1 MNIHPGSYGFRN
13 SLGAFA
19 LALGLGLGVAPAAY
33 AQQIAVGNFGV
44 SANGMPYAVALD
56 KGFFKDEGINV
67 TGIITSAG
75 GGTSLRNMIAGGVP
89 YGEVNPGVVVAAILQ
104 GADLKIISDN
114 VLTVAEFVWAVK
126 KDSPIKSLA
135 DIKGK
140 KIGFTNPRSTSQALA
155 QMVAQKAG
163 LQPNE
168 VELVRTGGFGEGY
181 AALGT
186 GMIDIAP
193 IPEPLWAQHKD
204 NLRAIAVASD
214 ILPPLANVV
223 GVTTAN
229 MAAEKGDF
237 IRAVIR
243 ARRKAVAFMVEKP
256 DEAGDIVAKHY
267 NLTPEVARAAVRNL
281 VSSRTQGVEYW
292 GSGQFN
298 LDGLNRMIDVQKS
311 LGALS
316 GNIDLSKMIDMQFL
330 PEDIRKPK

>member
-1 MNIHPGSYGFRN
+1 MFRRKT
-13 SLGAFA
+13 SSWL
-19 LALGLGLGVAPAAY
+19 VAMAVACISAGPAA
-33 AQQIAVGNFGV
+33 AEKIAVGNFGV

-56 KGFFKDEGINV
+56 KGFFTAEGIV
-67 TGIITSAG
+67 VDGIITSAG

-89 YGEVNPGVVVAAILQ
+89 YGEVNPGVVVAAIMQ
-104 GADLKIISDN
+104 GADLRIISDN

-126 KDSPIKSLA
+126 SDSPIKTLA

-140 KIGFTNPRSTSQALA
+140 KIGYTNPRSTSQALA

-193 IPEPLWAQHKD
+193 IPEPLWAQYKD
-204 NLRAIAVASD
+204 KLRPIAFASE
-214 ILPPLANVV
+214 ILPPLSNVV

-243 ARRKAVAFMVEKP
+243 ARRKAVEFMIADP
-256 DEAGDIVAKHY
+256 DAAGDIVAKHY
-267 NLTPEVARAAVRNL
+267 NITPEVARAAVRNL
-281 VSSRTQGVEYW
+281 VTSKTAGVEYW
-292 GSGQFN
+292 GSGQIN
-298 LDGLNRMIDVQKS
+298 AEGLKRMIDVQKS
-311 LGALS
+311 LGALQ
-316 GNIDLSKMIDMQFL
+316 GDIDVMKMVDTQFL